1 MNGVDTDTVQRVT
14 AARNVEE
21 LSDDQGAPETM
32 GLHDRRAVD
41 RRCHGR
47 VALLIQEDGRAGNG
61 LYFAQVGGHDLR
73 LAEAFLACASADD
86 DVPEHALPIQFGGLV
101 QSCAKAVRR
110 RAVRHDLGAEYDAR
124 IALLDVIEQAGQYD
138 AQQARH
144 DDQEDAC
151 RDEDESF
158 H

>member
-1 MNGVDTDTVQRVT
+1 MNGVDADAVQRVT

-21 LSDDQGAPETM
+21 LRDDQGAAQTL
-32 GLHDRRAVD
+32 GLHDRCTVD

-47 VALLIQEDGRAGNG
+47 VALLIQKDGRTGNG

-73 LAEAFLACASADD
+73 LAESFLACASADD
-86 DVPEHALPIQFGGLV
+86 DAREHALPIQFGGLV
-101 QSCAKAVRR
+101 QSCAQAVRR
-110 RAVRHDLGAEYDAR
+110 RAVRHDLGAEYDAC

-138 AQQARH
+138 SQQACH

-151 RDEDESF
+151 RDDDESF